1 MSTLNHEVWAN
12 PTTPLFLQSGANASN
27 SAPLTLVSTPA
38 PATRQTTIT
47 STPTNGGGIYYAPI
61 GSSDTQ
67 AYGYLRF
74 ANGGGWELLT
84 NNASQLYGYSGNIG
98 ANVPITI
105 SSPQS
110 SSSLQITSSS
120 IGKPSTPAST
130 ITFAPTS
137 ISIGQGVVASD
148 GTGLLVQNSSGTIV
162 SVHTPTSTAFATITQ
177 TPSTT
182 TYNFSVETLPS
193 QGYTQSSNV
202 EGFSITCD
210 IPAFTNG
217 GATYTNPSLSPVA
230 VTNSGTPPSSGKAL
244 WFGTQASPTPYVGNG
259 YIEFPP
265 IYSTAGTLIQVQW
278 KQVGT
283 YTYGKLVK
291 NDVVFADLLSLSG
304 TTWSSTGAYSFTSS
318 GDDRLYIQ
326 INNNAATPSVSTI
339 YYNISDIAITQYTA
353 GSVTNGVVG
362 MSGSTIQMSN
372 SSGARVEARTSDGA
386 AALYSSTGTGSSI
399 VAATDITLSSTTSIT
414 LNAGQTNANGLLN
427 MNGNNISNI
436 GTATAT
442 YLVGTSNVSTP
453 ALDNP
458 TATLTIGSG
467 SSSVTL
473 NRASNVYTA
482 ALDSFGSY
490 MNVGYGSPS
499 NSVGVYNVN
508 VLSGTPTILGGTGF
522 NISNCKMLNLSPAC
536 PPAVLFYTANF
547 GAYRQLSTTLLPAV
561 NVRMTNVFPSD
572 FVPDNWDSAD
582 YITIPA
588 YCVFTLS
595 GTTNFTQSNTNSIPQ
610 IYSLSGHS
618 FSPTD
623 ASQRYTLQPMLV

>member
-12 PTTPLFLQSGANASN
+12 PTTPLFLQSGANAVN

-47 STPTNGGGIYYAPI
+47 CTPTGGGGIYYAPV
-61 GSSDTQ
+61 GSSDSQ

-74 ANGGGWELLT
+74 GNGGGWELLT
-84 NNASQLYGYSGNIG
+84 NNVSQLFGYSGNIG

-110 SSSLQITSSS
+110 SSSVEITATT

-137 ISIGQGVVASD
+137 INIGQGVVASD
-148 GTGLLVQNSSGTIV
+148 GTGLLVQNSSGTSV

-182 TYNFSVETLPS
+182 TYTFSTETLPS

-217 GATYTNPSLSPVA
+217 GATYTNPSLSAVA
-230 VTNSGTPPSSGKAL
+230 VTNSGTPPSSGKGL
-244 WFGTQASPTPYVGNG
+244 YMVTTTGTPNYLGNG

-278 KQVGT
+278 KQAGT
-283 YTYGKLVK
+283 YTYGKLYK

-318 GDDRLYIQ
+318 GDDRLYIE
-326 INNNAATPSVSTI
+326 INNFAASLPTANI
-339 YYNISDIAITQYTA
+339 YFNISDIAITSYTP
-353 GSVTNGVVG
+353 STTTNGVVG
-362 MSGSTIQMSN
+362 MNGSTIQMSN
-372 SSGARVEARTSDGA
+372 ASGARVEARSSDGA

-427 MNGNNISNI
+427 MNGNQISNI

-442 YLVGTSNVSTP
+442 YLVGTGNVSTP

-458 TATLTIGSG
+458 TSTLTIGSG

-482 ALDSFGSY
+482 ALDGFGAGLL
-490 MNVGYGSPS
+490 VGYTSPS

-508 VLSGTPTILGGTGF
+508 VLSGSLTSGGGTGF

-536 PPAVLFYTANF
+536 PPAVLFYTGNF
-547 GAYRQLSTTLLPAV
+547 GAYRQLSTTLLPAL
-561 NVRMTNVFPSD
+561 NVRMTSVFPSD
-572 FVPDNWDSAD
+572 FVPDNFDSAD

-595 GTTNFTQSNTNSIPQ
+595 GTINFTQSNTNSIPQ

-623 ASQRYTLQPMLV
+623 GSQRYSLQPILV

>member
-1 MSTLNHEVWAN
+1 MSTQNHEVFYN
-12 PTTPLFLQSGANASN
+12 NSTPMFLQSGANAVN
-27 SAPLTLVSTPA
+27 TAPLTLVSTPT

-47 STPTNGGGIYYAPI
+47 CTPTGGGGIYYAPI

-74 ANGGGWELLT
+74 GNGGGWELLT
-84 NNASQLYGYSGNIG
+84 NNVSQLFGYSGNIG

-110 SSSLQITSSS
+110 SSSVEITATT

-137 ISIGQGVVASD
+137 INIGQGVVASD
-148 GTGLLVQNSSGTIV
+148 GTGLLVQNSSGTSV

-182 TYNFSVETLPS
+182 TYTFSAETLPA
-193 QGYTQSSNV
+193 QGYTQSSSV

-217 GATYTNPSLSPVA
+217 GATYTNPSLSAVA
-230 VTNSGTPPSSGKAL
+230 VTNTGTPPSSGKAL
-244 WFGTQASPTPYVGNG
+244 YMGTTTGTPNYVGNG

-278 KQVGT
+278 KQAGT

-304 TTWSSTGAYSFTSS
+304 SSWSSSGAYSFTSS

-326 INNNAATPSVSTI
+326 INNFAATPSVSTI
-339 YYNISDIAITQYTA
+339 YYNISDIAIISYTP
-353 GSVTNGVVG
+353 STVTNGVVG
-362 MSGSTIQMSN
+362 MNGSTIQMSN
-372 SSGARVEARTSDGA
+372 SSGSRVEARSSDGA

-399 VAATDITLSSTTSIT
+399 VAASDITLSSTTSIT

-427 MNGNNISNI
+427 MNANQISNI

-458 TATLTIGSG
+458 TSTLTIGSG

-482 ALDSFGSY
+482 ALDGFGSGLL
-490 MNVGYGSPS
+490 VGYTSPS

-508 VLSGTPTILGGTGF
+508 VLSGSLTSGGGTGF

-536 PPAVLFYTANF
+536 PPAVLFYTGNF
-547 GAYRQLSTTLLPAV
+547 GAYRQLSTTLLPGIA
-561 NVRMTNVFPSD
+561 VRMTSVFPSD
-572 FVPDNWDSAD
+572 YVPDNFTSAD

-588 YCVFTLS
+588 YSVFTLS
-595 GTTNFTQSNTNSIPQ
+595 GTINFTQSNTNSIPQ

-623 ASQRYTLQPMLV
+623 GSQRYSLQPILV